1 MRSLATPEA
10 LIARWDEIC
19 HDPSLHDLPYKVEL
33 NASGKI
39 ELRARTAR
47 RGLLVADLA
56 CQLQENLTSGGIRV
70 PDVIWASS
78 KTWPRR
84 EDAYL
89 LERAPELCVEV
100 CSPDGEEKISAYLAA
115 GALEAWVVSD
125 AGSIRYFNA
134 SGERAKSDF
143 PFVAKL
149 PQPLERWQ

>member
-39 ELRARTAR
+39 ELTARTAR

-56 CQLQENLTSGGIRV
+56 CQLQENLPGGIVAISCAVLTSGGIRV
-70 PDVIWASS
+70 PD
-78 KTWPRR
+78 
-84 EDAYL
+84 
-89 LERAPELCVEV
+89 RAPELCVEV